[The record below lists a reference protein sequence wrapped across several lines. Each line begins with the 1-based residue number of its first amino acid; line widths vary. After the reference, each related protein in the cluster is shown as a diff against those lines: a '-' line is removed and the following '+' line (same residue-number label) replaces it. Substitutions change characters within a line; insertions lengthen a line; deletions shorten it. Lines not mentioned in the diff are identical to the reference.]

1 MKSPVRIAA
10 GRALG
15 FFALWIVL
23 MPSAKPGD
31 LVVGLV
37 ATVLATAASVRL
49 LPPATGPLRFGAL
62 LAYLPHFLW
71 QSILAG
77 WDIARR
83 ALDPRLPLNPGFVT
97 CRTQLPPGHAR
108 NGFKSITSLLP
119 GSLPTEDEQGAIL
132 YHCLDVTQPVAE
144 QTAAEERALAGAL
157 SAGERH
163 V

>member
-1 MKSPVRIAA
+1 MKTSYRVAV
-10 GRALG
+10 GRGLAY
-15 FFALWIVL
+15 FVLWVVL

-37 ATVLATAASVRL
+37 ATIFATWASLRL
-49 LPPATGPLRFGAL
+49 LPAAAGELRVRAL

-97 CRTQLPPGHAR
+97 CQTRLPPGRAR

-119 GSLPTEDEQGAIL
+119 GSLPIVDERGAIL

-144 QTAAEERALAGAL
+144 QTAIEERALAKAL
-157 SAGERH
+157 NAGERH
-163 V
+163 A